1 MGNLW
6 DNYIYEN
13 EQDIRQKEEA
23 HKTYNL
29 DTPDL
34 DIMETY

>member
-6 DNYIYEN
+6 DDKIWEDEAEY
-13 EQDIRQKEEA
+13 RQKEEF
-23 HKTYNL
+23 HKEYNP